1 MVNWTAH
8 TVNNEN
14 ANLSAR
20 KIIVEDHERI
30 QVTVLFWEITRMVNA
45 DELHSQEDFENKQD
59 YFLKKVEKED
69 DVEHY

>member
-1 MVNWTAH
+1 
-8 TVNNEN
+8 
-14 ANLSAR
+14 
-20 KIIVEDHERI
+20 
-30 QVTVLFWEITRMVNA
+30 MVNA